1 MKRVFT
7 KRPVLSSNQDTT
19 DLIDPKI
26 IEKCVLKC
34 RPENTEYIEY
44 SYSID
49 DSDSLCLCA
58 NGTAA
63 LGTHED
69 YDDDEDYE
77 EYEEYEDEEDYEEE
91 DYEEGYDGADDL
103 DVVAIRAVEQW
114 ANDIADELET
124 AVAQRADKDNYEWV
138 ITTLRDK
145 VDSDW
150 YDDMSLYGS
159 YGPRG
164 SKGIELLVFLQ

>member
-7 KRPVLSSNQDTT
+7 KRPVLSSNQDTA

-34 RPENTEYIEY
+34 QPQNTEYIEY

-49 DSDSLCLCA
+49 GSDSLCLCA

-69 YDDDEDYE
+69 YDDDDE
-77 EYEEYEDEEDYEEE
+77 EYEEYEDYEDEEE
-91 DYEEGYDGADDL
+91 YEDEEGYDGADDL

-124 AVAQRADKDNYEWV
+124 AVAQRADKGNYEWV

-164 SKGIELLVFLQ
+164 SQGIELLVFLQ

>member
-7 KRPVLSSNQDTT
+7 KRPILSSNQDTT

-34 RPENTEYIEY
+34 RPKDTEYIEY
-44 SYSID
+44 SYSIE
-49 DSDSLCLCA
+49 DSDSLCLRADC
-58 NGTAA
+58 TAA
-63 LGTHED
+63 LSAYEDDED

-77 EYEEYEDEEDYEEE
+77 EYDDDEEYDEDD
-91 DYEEGYDGADDL
+91 DGTDDL

-114 ANDIADELET
+114 ASDVADELET
-124 AVAQRADKDNYEWV
+124 LVDQREDKDKYEWV
-138 ITTLRDK
+138 ITTLRDQ